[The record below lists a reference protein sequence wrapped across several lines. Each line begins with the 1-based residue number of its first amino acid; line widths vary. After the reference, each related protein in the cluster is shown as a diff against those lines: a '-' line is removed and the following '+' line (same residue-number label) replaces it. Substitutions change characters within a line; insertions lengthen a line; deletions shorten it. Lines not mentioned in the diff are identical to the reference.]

1 MPAATATL
9 QVGCHRPARRGAADG
24 GRSSQVLGAVTDGLI
39 VQGPDDLSGRQFGG
53 HSREIEAHSMA
64 EAVMSLRRLPACTAM
79 GAAMM
84 TAAARI
90 RRDCSRSLR
99 TR

>member
-53 HSREIEAHSMA
+53 HSREIEAHWIA
-64 EAVMSLRRLPACTAM
+64 EAVMSPRRLAGALGMLPAAV
-79 GAAMM
+79 
-84 TAAARI
+84 TAAPRLWTGRD
-90 RRDCSRSLR
+90 RRV
-99 TR
+99 